1 MKTLMRRP
9 RKLVALLCLAL
20 IAFAA
25 FAPAVAG
32 GDVLS
37 FLMPVWLEFQPEV
50 AVTLAPVDSV
60 PAFEQPVSLRS
71 LVAFRGPPAVPSA

>member
-1 MKTLMRRP
+1 MHHRP
-9 RKLVALLCLAL
+9 RRLFALLCIAL

-25 FAPAVAG
+25 LAPAVAG

-50 AVTLAPVDSV
+50 AVTLAPVDPV
-60 PAFEQPVSLRS
+60 PALEQPVALRS
-71 LVAFRGPPAVPSA
+71 IAAFRAPPALPSA